1 MAHDQSNLTSI
12 LAPLDNQKDMAKHPL
27 PMKPCNV
34 AIVGK
39 AGCGK
44 SSLIL
49 NLITKKGSPWY
60 KHFDLIFLVSPTA
73 RGDPKFS
80 NLLEDL
86 EDQDQYYDTLD
97 NDVLQDIIDKMDAY
111 TEEREKKRSGKKKR
125 DPAYLIIYDDVIHL
139 LKGKKSR
146 LVDMLVTQNRHRKL
160 TNVFLL
166 QKWNTYMSPL
176 IRSNLGCIAMFYTG
190 NEKELSSFI
199 EEMSDNEKK
208 VRKLYEY
215 ATLEPYSFLWVNQYG
230 ARPVYYKKFDEIIVR
245 KKISD
250 QSKDDAKAEC

>member
-1 MAHDQSNLTSI
+1 MSQKGISEI

-27 PMKPCNV
+27 PLKPCNV

-49 NLITKKGSPWY
+49 NLLMKKKSPWY

-73 RGDPKFS
+73 RGDPKFAD
-80 NLLEDL
+80 LVEDL
-86 EDQDQYYDTLD
+86 DEQGQYYDTLD
-97 NDVLQDIIDKMDAY
+97 NDVLEDIIEKMDAHK
-111 TEEREKKRSGKKKR
+111 EEWSKKKKKS
-125 DPAYLIIYDDVIHL
+125 DPNYIIVYDDVIHL

-176 IRSNLGCIAMFYTG
+176 IRTNLGCIAMFYTG

-199 EEMSDNEKK
+199 DEMSDDEKK
-208 VRKLYEY
+208 VRRLYEY

-230 ARPVYYKKFDEIIVR
+230 PRPAYYKRFDPIIYR
-245 KKISD
+245 KKETKDNLD
-250 QSKDDAKAEC
+250 QC

>member
-1 MAHDQSNLTSI
+1 MADKQANLSQI
-12 LAPLDNQKDMAKHPL
+12 LAPLDNQKDMAKHPI

-44 SSLIL
+44 STLIL

-73 RGDPKFS
+73 RGDPKFAD
-80 NLLEDL
+80 LVEDL

-97 NDVLQDIIDKMDAY
+97 NDVLQDIIDKMDAHL
-111 TEEREKKRSGKKKR
+111 EEWKKKKR
-125 DPAYLIIYDDVIHL
+125 KSDPSYIIIYDDVIHL

-176 IRSNLGCIAMFYTG
+176 IRTNLGCIGMFYTG

-199 EEMSDNEKK
+199 DEMSDDEKK
-208 VRKLYEY
+208 VRRLYEY

-230 ARPVYYKKFDEIIVR
+230 ARPAYYKRFDPIVYR
-245 KKISD
+245 KK
-250 QSKDDAKAEC
+250 QTENNLEQC